1 MQIPKMGEDKNW
13 AEDIFLS
20 QLKFIFMVFLERKNS
35 VAGINIKTSIIMKSN
50 YEKDMLLVDS

>member
-1 MQIPKMGEDKNW
+1 
-13 AEDIFLS
+13 
-20 QLKFIFMVFLERKNS
+20 MVFLERKNS